1 MASGTNSHPSR
12 SGPDRPAR
20 FPLLRSLV
28 AIARDPEQT
37 SHGARLVI
45 TIDRHQMERNF
56 QQFAAEPEGARILSG
71 APSLYD
77 LLTDRASLAT
87 LPEGSLGRTYLDF
100 MQREGISTEA
110 LDAEVAPVEVEILRP
125 DADRRRFHQH
135 MRASHD
141 LWHVLTGYHRDL
153 FGELQVLVFSHSQTG
168 SRAFG
173 WIARMA
179 RFAAARQIPGGR
191 RLLDLARQR
200 GERAQWLPAVAWAP
214 LLAEPIDD
222 VRRRLGIGPPPTYTR
237 SFRAASGFGLVP
249 EDEVA

>member
-1 MASGTNSHPSR
+1 MTTRMDSHPTP
-12 SGPDRPAR
+12 SGSDRPAR
-20 FPLLRSLV
+20 FPLLRSLI

-37 SHGARLVI
+37 SHGARIVMS
-45 TIDRHQMERNF
+45 IDRRQMERSF
-56 QQFAAEPEGARILSG
+56 QRFAVEPEGARILSG

-77 LLTDRASLAT
+77 LLTDRASLAA

-110 LDAEVAPVEVEILRP
+110 LDAEVAPVEAEILRP
-125 DADRRRFHQH
+125 DTDRRRFYQH

-153 FGELQVLVFSHSQTG
+153 FGELQVLVFSYSQTG

-173 WIARMA
+173 WISRFA
-179 RFAAARQIPGGR
+179 RFGAGRKIPGGQK
-191 RLLDLARQR
+191 LLDLARQR
-200 GERAQWLPAVAWAP
+200 GKRAQWLPAVAWAP

-222 VRRRLGIGPPPTYTR
+222 VRRCLGIGPPPTYTR
-237 SFRAASGFGLVP
+237 YVRAASGFGLVP
-249 EDEVA
+249 EEKAA

>member
-1 MASGTNSHPSR
+1 MTSSTSSDSR
-12 SGPDRPAR
+12 RDRPAR
-20 FPLLRSLV
+20 FALLRSFL
-28 AIARDPEQT
+28 AIARDPEET

-56 QQFAAEPEGARILSG
+56 QRFADAPEGARILSG

-77 LLTDRASLAT
+77 LLTDRASLGA
-87 LPEGSLGRTYLDF
+87 LPEGSLGRTYLEF

-110 LDAEVAPVEVEILRP
+110 LDAEVAPVELEILGADP
-125 DADRRRFHQH
+125 DRRRFHQH

-153 FGELQVLVFSHSQTG
+153 FGEMQVLVFSHSQTG

-179 RFAAARQIPGGR
+179 RFGAARQIPGGR
-191 RLLDLARQR
+191 QLLELARKR
-200 GERAQWLPAVAWAP
+200 GESSQWLAAVAWAP

-222 VRRRLGIGPPPTYTR
+222 VRRCLGIGPPPSYTR
-237 SFRAASGFGLVP
+237 YVRAASGFGLVP
-249 EDEVA
+249 EEQAALPN